1 MTILSKLSHVTIF
14 RGFNAID
21 RTATGPNLT
30 MDAEPLF
37 TDLHTI
43 LDILK
48 YINYTEK
55 LKESLPTVI
64 GIFLVQDIN
73 SFLKDFFS

>member
-1 MTILSKLSHVTIF
+1 
-14 RGFNAID
+14 
-21 RTATGPNLT
+21 

-73 SFLKDFFS
+73 SFLKDFFSWAHRVFPQSTMLHQYTKPTSWP